1 MRYFK
6 LKHVIS
12 CPTKATQEEIEDFEK
27 DLITLSKH
35 YDFTVAG
42 RLVEVDLYGEEL

>member
-12 CPTKATQEEIEDFEK
+12 CPTKATQEEIED
-27 DLITLSKH
+27 